1 MYAPRSKLGSFGSW
15 LTVRRRGV
23 SFSPSGCPCACSSVP
38 GTENNSRPPLCVVAE
53 AGSLDLAYAFLASAI
68 SFCLCSYSC
77 WAAAERCDDVIV
89 RWW

>member
-15 LTVRRRGV
+15 LTVGRREV
-23 SFSPSGCPCACSSVP
+23 SSLPVRLLG
-38 GTENNSRPPLCVVAE
+38 GTENNSRPPLCVADAE